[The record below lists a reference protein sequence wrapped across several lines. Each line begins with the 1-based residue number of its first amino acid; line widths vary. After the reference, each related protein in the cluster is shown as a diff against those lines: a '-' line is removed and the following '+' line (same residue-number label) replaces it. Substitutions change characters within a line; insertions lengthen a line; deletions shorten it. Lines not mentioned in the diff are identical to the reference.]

1 VKIGLGRGVVDVEL
15 TRNRERAFV
24 STEFKEYNPR
34 VELHVAKFIEIL
46 KNKGGAEVDAS
57 KMLDNLVFDM

>member
-1 VKIGLGRGVVDVEL
+1 MRFAGQALKWDRDK
-15 TRNRERAFV
+15 AFV

-46 KNKGGAEVDAS
+46 KRKDGEEVDSS
-57 KMLDNLVFDM
+57 KMLDNLVFDV